1 MYKNKNK
8 SRENR
13 AEEKGMKSCAE
24 CRHYLAYAD
33 ACKIDGNNVADEDA
47 QSCPYYVPDEE
58 EEQ

>member
-1 MYKNKNK
+1 
-8 SRENR
+8 
-13 AEEKGMKSCAE
+13 MKSCAE

-47 QSCPYYVPDEE
+47 QSCPYCVPDEE